1 MAMHCITAQ
10 GLAYGCEGGTIVALH
25 EFRVSSLLTSSTT
38 TAAAEPFWKVG
49 LPARIV
55 VCLGLSQVIAWGTM
69 HYLIAVFAGPMQQAL
84 GWSPAFLQGGF
95 SLALLVMGV
104 SSGWIG
110 TWIDRHGGRAAM
122 MAGCWI
128 GAVGCLL
135 LATTQHAAQYVVAW
149 ALLGLAMRL
158 AQYDAAFASLAFI
171 AGAGAKRAI
180 SIVTLFGGFASTVF
194 WPVGQ
199 ALQQALG
206 WRAALACYA
215 GFLVLCSLLHL
226 ALPKARRTEPAAA
239 DAVPGSV
246 APHVTIAGA
255 RLLYGFIAVG
265 IIVLQTGMAAHF
277 IELLR
282 GRGWSASTAV
292 TIAMLLGFGQVFGRL
307 GVVFWGHGVNPVR
320 LNLLPGALICVC
332 LLFYLLAGGT
342 AWGAAAFAFLY
353 GAGNGIATITR
364 GAMPLVL
371 FDPAQY
377 GRIVGGLLRP
387 AFALAAGAPVALA
400 ALISA
405 YGSTVGAAASL
416 VLAATSLAA
425 AVLLHLKVR
434 HRSTTP

>member
-1 MAMHCITAQ
+1 MHCITAQ

-25 EFRVSSLLTSSTT
+25 ETRVSSLLTSTPS
-38 TAAAEPFWKVG
+38 AAEPFWKVG
-49 LPARIV
+49 IPARIV

-69 HYLIAVFAGPMQQAL
+69 HYLIAVFAGPMREAL

-95 SLALLVMGV
+95 SLALLVMGL
-104 SSGWIG
+104 SSGWVG
-110 TWIDRHGGRAAM
+110 AWIDRHGGRAAM
-122 MAGCWI
+122 MAGCCI

-135 LATTQHAAQYVVAW
+135 LATTQHAAQYVIAW
-149 ALLGLAMRL
+149 LLLGLAMRL

-206 WRAALACYA
+206 WRMALACYA
-215 GFLVLCSLLHL
+215 GFLIACSLLHL
-226 ALPKARRTEPAAA
+226 ALPKSRRPEPAVA
-239 DAVPGSV
+239 DAVQGSA
-246 APHVTIAGA
+246 APHVPIAGA
-255 RLLYGFIAVG
+255 KLLYGFIAVAV
-265 IIVLQTGMAAHF
+265 IVLQTGMAAHF

-320 LNLLPGALICVC
+320 LNLLPGALICAC

-371 FDPAQY
+371 FDTAQY
-377 GRIVGGLLRP
+377 GRIVGALLRP
-387 AFALAAGAPVALA
+387 AFALAAVAPVALA
-400 ALISA
+400 ALVSA
-405 YGSTVGAAASL
+405 YGAAAGACAALVIAAASM
-416 VLAATSLAA
+416 VA

-434 HRSTTP
+434 VAGGL

>member
-10 GLAYGCEGGTIVALH
+10 GLAYGCGRGTIVALH
-25 EFRVSSLLTSSTT
+25 EIRVSSLLSSTPS
-38 TAAAEPFWKVG
+38 AAEPFWRVG
-49 LPARIV
+49 IPARIV
-55 VCLGLSQVIAWGTM
+55 VSLGLSQVIAWGTM

-84 GWSPAFLQGGF
+84 GWSPAFVQAGF
-95 SLALLVMGV
+95 SLALLVMGL
-104 SSGWIG
+104 SSGWVG
-110 TWIDRHGGRAAM
+110 AWIDRHGGRAAM

-128 GAVGCLL
+128 GAVGCVL
-135 LATTQHAAQYVVAW
+135 LATTQHAAQYVIAW
-149 ALLGLAMRL
+149 GLLGLAMRL
-158 AQYDAAFASLAFI
+158 AQYDAAFAALAFI

-206 WRAALACYA
+206 WRMALACYA
-215 GFLVLCSLLHL
+215 GFLVACSLLHL
-226 ALPKARRTEPAAA
+226 ALPKARRPEPAAA
-239 DAVPGSV
+239 DAATDSV
-246 APHVTIAGA
+246 APHVPIPGA
-255 RLLYGFIAVG
+255 RLLYGFIAVA

-277 IELLR
+277 IELLQ

-320 LNLLPGALICVC
+320 LNLLPGALICGC

-371 FDPAQY
+371 FDTAQY

-387 AFALAAGAPVALA
+387 AFALAAAAPVALA
-400 ALISA
+400 ALITA
-405 YGSTVGAAASL
+405 YGTAVGAGAAL
-416 VLAATSLAA
+416 VIAVASMVA

-434 HRSTTP
+434 HRRTTP

>member
-1 MAMHCITAQ
+1 M
-10 GLAYGCEGGTIVALH
+10 
-25 EFRVSSLLTSSTT
+25 SSLLSSTNT
-38 TAAAEPFWKVG
+38 TPTAPFWEVG
-49 LPARIV
+49 IPVRIV

-84 GWSPAFLQGGF
+84 GWSAAFLQGGF
-95 SLALLVMGV
+95 SLALVVMGL
-104 SSGWIG
+104 SSGWVG
-110 TWIDRHGGRAAM
+110 AWIDRHGGRAAM

-135 LATTQHAAQYVVAW
+135 LATTQHAAQYVAAW

-206 WRAALACYA
+206 WRMALACYA
-215 GFLVLCSLLHL
+215 AFLVLCSLLHL
-226 ALPKARRTEPAAA
+226 ALPKAGKPETTAA
-239 DAVPGSV
+239 DEAAGSV
-246 APHVTIAGA
+246 APHVPIAGA
-255 RLLYGFIAVG
+255 KLLYGFIAIAV
-265 IIVLQTGMAAHF
+265 IVLQTGMAAHF

-282 GRGWSASTAV
+282 GRGWSASSAV

-307 GVVFWGHGVNPVR
+307 GVVFWGHGANPVR
-320 LNLLPGALICVC
+320 LNLLPGALICAC
-332 LLFYLLAGGT
+332 LVFYLLAGGT

-371 FDPAQY
+371 FDTAQY

-387 AFALAAGAPVALA
+387 AFALAAAAPVALA

-405 YGSTVGAAASL
+405 YGTSVGAGASL
-416 VLAATSLAA
+416 VVALASLVA

-434 HRSTTP
+434 DRRTTP

>member
-1 MAMHCITAQ
+1 MAAMHEIRA
-10 GLAYGCEGGTIVALH
+10 
-25 EFRVSSLLTSSTT
+25 SSLLKSTP
-38 TAAAEPFWKVG
+38 AADPFWKVG
-49 LPARIV
+49 IPARIV
-55 VCLGLSQVIAWGTM
+55 VSLGLSQVIAWGTM

-84 GWSPAFLQGGF
+84 GWSPAFLQAGF
-95 SLALLVMGV
+95 SLALLVMGL
-104 SSGWIG
+104 SSAWVGA
-110 TWIDRHGGRAAM
+110 WIDRHGGRAAM

-128 GAVGCLL
+128 GAAGCLL

-149 ALLGLAMRL
+149 LLLGLAMRL

-206 WRAALACYA
+206 WRMALACYA
-215 GFLVLCSLLHL
+215 GFLVACSLLHL
-226 ALPKARRTEPAAA
+226 ALPRGRRPEPAPVDAA
-239 DAVPGSV
+239 QGSA
-246 APHVTIAGA
+246 APHVPIAGA
-255 RLLYGFIAVG
+255 KLLYGFIAVA

-307 GVVFWGHGVNPVR
+307 GVVFWGHGVDPVR
-320 LNLLPGALICVC
+320 LNLLPGALICAC
-332 LLFYLLAGGT
+332 LLFYLLAGAT

-371 FDPAQY
+371 FDTAQY

-405 YGSTVGAAASL
+405 YGTAVGAGAAL
-416 VLAATSLAA
+416 VIAATSTVA

-434 HRSTTP
+434 HRS

>member
-1 MAMHCITAQ
+1 MRST
-10 GLAYGCEGGTIVALH
+10 L
-25 EFRVSSLLTSSTT
+25 SSVLSSSPS
-38 TAAAEPFWKVG
+38 ADPPFWKVG
-49 LPARIV
+49 IPARIV

-84 GWSPAFLQGGF
+84 GWSPAFLQAGF
-95 SLALLVMGV
+95 SLALLVMGL
-104 SSGWIG
+104 SSGWVG
-110 TWIDRHGGRAAM
+110 AWIDRHGGRAAM
-122 MAGCWI
+122 MAGCGI

-149 ALLGLAMRL
+149 GLLGLAMRL

-215 GFLVLCSLLHL
+215 GFLVACSLLHL
-226 ALPKARRTEPAAA
+226 ALPKAGRPEPAAA
-239 DAVPGSV
+239 DATTGSL
-246 APHVTIAGA
+246 APHVPIPGA
-255 RLLYGFIAVG
+255 RLLYGFIAVAV
-265 IIVLQTGMAAHF
+265 IVLQTGMAAHF

-307 GVVFWGHGVNPVR
+307 AVVFWGHGVNPVR
-320 LNLLPGALICVC
+320 LNLLPGALICAC
-332 LLFYLLAGGT
+332 LVFYLLAGGT
-342 AWGAAAFAFLY
+342 PWGAAAFAFLY

-377 GRIVGGLLRP
+377 GRIVGRLLRP
-387 AFALAAGAPVALA
+387 AFALAAAAPVALA

-405 YGSTVGAAASL
+405 YGPSVGAGASLVVAAASL
-416 VLAATSLAA
+416 VA

-434 HRSTTP
+434 HR

>member
-1 MAMHCITAQ
+1 MHCITAQ

-25 EFRVSSLLTSSTT
+25 GIRVSSLLTSTSS
-38 TAAAEPFWKVG
+38 AAEPFWKVG
-49 LPARIV
+49 IPARIV

-69 HYLIAVFAGPMQQAL
+69 HYLIAVFAGPMQHSL
-84 GWSPAFLQGGF
+84 GWSPAFLQAGF
-95 SLALLVMGV
+95 SLALLVMGI
-104 SSGWIG
+104 SSGWVG
-110 TWIDRHGGRAAM
+110 AWIDRHGGRAAM

-135 LATTQHAAQYVVAW
+135 LATTRHAAQYVVAW
-149 ALLGLAMRL
+149 GLLGLAMRL

-180 SIVTLFGGFASTVF
+180 SIITLFGGFASTVF

-206 WRAALACYA
+206 WRMALACYA
-215 GFLVLCSLLHL
+215 GFLVACSLLHL
-226 ALPKARRTEPAAA
+226 ALPKARRTEMAAA
-239 DAVPGSV
+239 DAVPGGV
-246 APHVTIAGA
+246 APPVPIAGA
-255 RLLYGFIAVG
+255 RLLYGVIAVAV
-265 IIVLQTGMAAHF
+265 IVLQTGMAAHF
-277 IELLR
+277 IELLQ

-320 LNLLPGALICVC
+320 LNLLPGALICAC
-332 LLFYLLAGGT
+332 LLFYLLAGTT

-371 FDPAQY
+371 FDTAQY

-387 AFALAAGAPVALA
+387 AFVLAAAAPVALA

-405 YGSTVGAAASL
+405 CGTAVGAGASLILAAASL
-416 VLAATSLAA
+416 VA

-434 HRSTTP
+434 DRSTTP